1 MSFAKILTSM
11 QSVLKNNSGAIRNV
25 TVTLIV
31 FVADVVIESEDL
43 FQCPPQY
50 YALYGGGFIVVPA
63 MFLSLVAILMDND
76 FWKFVRGCCFYENEA
91 SEEKRFCCC
100 CYPRWGCQKPLLQMV
115 FRCSFSGFLWI
126 ILAFLRR
133 DYYVCAVLGGTKKAK
148 LQNARN
154 EVEKVKIEADYASA
168 GRDSQIIALSFLGIS
183 VTLGFIFLMVYRCCY
198 QYEVGSLPRPYEYQ
212 KLESEAAVK
221 AFKGNMEKLAEEQ
234 GKRRA
239 DLYFAA
245 TMDKTNPSEVFKTA
259 YENLKTMNKFDG
271 KIESLEDYQMIQAEA
286 ASAAFKAK
294 VQEEGKREVDLIL
307 DASWKAETE
316 LPSQECHALNIVKGA
331 HKNMADRYPRSTGN
345 KAQPY
350 VSNDTKSAAGQD
362 TSVMMEQQV

>member
-31 FVADVVIESEDL
+31 FVVDVVIESEDL
-43 FQCPPQY
+43 FNCPPQY

-63 MFLSLVAILMDND
+63 VFLSLVAILMDNA
-76 FWKFVRGCCFYENEA
+76 FWKFVRGCCFYEKEGNHK
-91 SEEKRFCCC
+91 KRFCCC
-100 CYPRWGCQKPLLQMV
+100 CYPRWGCQKSLLQML
-115 FRCSFSGFLWI
+115 FRSSFSGFLWI

-133 DYYVCAVLGGTKKAK
+133 NYVCAVLGGTKKAK
-148 LQNARN
+148 LQNAIN
-154 EVEKVKIEADYASA
+154 EAEKVQIEAHYANA

-183 VTLGFIFLMVYRCCY
+183 VVLGFVFLVVYRCCY
-198 QYEVGSLPRPYEYQ
+198 QYEVGSLPRPYEYH

-221 AFKGNMEKLAEEQ
+221 AFKENMEKLAEEQ

-239 DLYFAA
+239 DLYFA
-245 TMDKTNPSEVFKTA
+245 TMEKTNPSEVLKTA
-259 YENLKTMNKFDG
+259 YENLKLMNKFDG
-271 KIESLEDYQMIQAEA
+271 KFESLEDYQMIQAEA

-294 VQEEGKREVDLIL
+294 VQEEGKRKVDLIL
-307 DASWKAETE
+307 DSSWKAKTD
-316 LPSQECHALNIVKGA
+316 LHSQETDALNLVKGA

-345 KAQPY
+345 KGEPY
-350 VSNDTKSAAGQD
+350 VSNDTESTADQD
-362 TSVMMEQQV
+362 ACVMVEQQV